1 MMSDWKVDLVN
12 DNISELYVEFKG
24 PPDSELSMLQTAAV
38 VLSPAVLMQMCIE
51 PQARILEATG
61 GYT

>member
-24 PPDSELSMLQTAAV
+24 PPDSESIVSLYHAAN
-38 VLSPAVLMQMCIE
+38 LCCAAI
-51 PQARILEATG
+51 
-61 GYT
+61 Y